1 MSRRRQERMA
11 VELKKVLSR
20 ILQEEIKDPRLDIS
34 AVSVSQVELSNDL
47 SHARVYISIMG
58 NDEKQQETMKA
69 LEKARGFIRSRMAEE
84 IQVRHVP
91 EIDFRLDRSI
101 EHGIR
106 ISSLLDKIM
115 EEGTKSEE

>member
-1 MSRRRQERMA
+1 MSRRRQERMD

-20 ILQEEIKDPRLDIS
+20 ILQEEIKDPRLDFS

-47 SHARVYISIMG
+47 SHARVFISIMG
-58 NDEKQQETMKA
+58 DDEKQQETMKA
-69 LEKARGFIRSRMAEE
+69 LEKARGFIRSRIAEE

-101 EHGIR
+101 EHGIH

>member
-20 ILQEEIKDPRLDIS
+20 ILQEEIKDPRLDFS

-47 SHARVYISIMG
+47 SHARVFISIMG
-58 NDEKQQETMKA
+58 DDEKQQETMKA
-69 LEKARGFIRSRMAEE
+69 LEKARGFIRSRIAEE

-91 EIDFRLDRSI
+91 EIDFRLDWSI

>member
-20 ILQEEIKDPRLDIS
+20 ILQEEIKDPRLDFS

-47 SHARVYISIMG
+47 SHARVFISIMG
-58 NDEKQQETMKA
+58 DDEKQQETMKA
-69 LEKARGFIRSRMAEE
+69 LEKARGFIRSRIAEE

>member
-1 MSRRRQERMA
+1 MA

>member
-20 ILQEEIKDPRLDIS
+20 ILQEEIKDPRLDFS

-47 SHARVYISIMG
+47 SHARVFISIMG
-58 NDEKQQETMKA
+58 DDEKQQETMKA

>member
-47 SHARVYISIMG
+47 SHARVFISIMG
-58 NDEKQQETMKA
+58 DDEKQQETMKA
-69 LEKARGFIRSRMAEE
+69 LEKARGFIRSRIAEE

>member
-69 LEKARGFIRSRMAEE
+69 LEKARGFIRSRIAEE

>member
-20 ILQEEIKDPRLDIS
+20 ILQEEIKDPRLDFS

-47 SHARVYISIMG
+47 SHARVFISIMG
-58 NDEKQQETMKA
+58 DDEKQQETMKA
-69 LEKARGFIRSRMAEE
+69 LEKARGFIRSRIAEE

-101 EHGIR
+101 EHGIH

>member
-11 VELKKVLSR
+11 VELKRTLSR
-20 ILQEEIKDPRLDIS
+20 ILLEDIKDPRLDFS
-34 AVSVSQVELSNDL
+34 AVSVSRVELSNDL
-47 SHARVYISIMG
+47 GHARVYISILG
-58 NDEKQQETMKA
+58 NDEKKQETMKA
-69 LEKARGFIRSRMAEE
+69 LEKARGFIRSGVAEE

-106 ISSLLDKIM
+106 MSSLLDEIM
-115 EEGTKSEE
+115 EEGTKSKE